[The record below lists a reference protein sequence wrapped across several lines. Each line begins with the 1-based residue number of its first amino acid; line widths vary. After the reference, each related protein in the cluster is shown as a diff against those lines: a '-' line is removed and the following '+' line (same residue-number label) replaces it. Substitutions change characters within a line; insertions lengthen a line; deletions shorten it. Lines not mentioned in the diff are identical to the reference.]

1 MAEEEVCFRNVK
13 HLGSWVLLGGAK
25 GDLILSNK
33 DLTFRSGIE
42 EFRIELKRIIKVEK
56 GGFLGLLCQYITGLF
71 SIYLD
76 DGRVERFIAEE
87 RDEVVR
93 TIGKY
98 KNIAEEQ
105 LARASQVNRPRGVT
119 ILAALSLLGGVI
131 SFLPLFELLK
141 LWYLIVGSGI
151 FFANGIP
158 GFIFAL
164 LLLAGKGYLVIV
176 GFQVAGVILSIA
188 NGAIIGDWRIIVY
201 SPIIGLLILHYLT
214 KPHVKL
220 FFGRG
225 RQALSKP
232 IKQCPNCSLK
242 IDLEAKTCPV
252 CGFEQLPTV
261 VKGGGSGGAVSKL
274 LVIGAVTMLVMLIIV
289 FSGLPTIL
297 MNIIHSG
304 KAAYSLPVNVEAPSF
319 TLTDINGESL
329 TLKDFRGKIVILDFF
344 ATWCGPCKTQIPY
357 LSQVYREYGFSKV
370 VVISV
375 SIDPASDTIE
385 KLKQYASDNS
395 IDWIIVRDTAKVAG
409 KYGVSAIPTI
419 FIIDQEGIIRYAHV
433 GVTSSSIL
441 LSEIEALIR

>member
-1 MAEEEVCFRNVK
+1 LAEEEVCFRNVK

-33 DLTFRSGIE
+33 DLTFRSESGE
-42 EFRIELKRIIKVEK
+42 VRIELKRIVKVEK
-56 GGFLGLLCQYITGLF
+56 GGFLGLQYIIGLF

-76 DGRVERFIAEE
+76 DGRVERFIAKE
-87 RDEVVR
+87 RDGVVR
-93 TIGKY
+93 AISKY
-98 KNIAEEQ
+98 RQNIAEEK
-105 LARASQVNRPRGVT
+105 LAKASQVNRPKGIT

-131 SFLPLFELLK
+131 SFLPLLELLK
-141 LWYLIVGSGI
+141 LWHLTVGSGI

-158 GFIFAL
+158 GFIFTL

-176 GFQVAGVILSIA
+176 GFQVAGIILSIA

-225 RQALSKP
+225 RQTLSKP

-252 CGFEQLPTV
+252 CGFEQPPTA
-261 VKGGGSGGAVSKL
+261 VKEGNSGGRISKL
-274 LVIGAVTMLVMLIIV
+274 LVIGAATMLIMLIIV

-297 MNIIHSG
+297 MNITHSG
-304 KAAYSLPVNVEAPSF
+304 RAEYSLPVNVVAPSF
-319 TLTDINGESL
+319 TLADINGEPL

-344 ATWCGPCKTQIPY
+344 ATWCGPCKTQMLH

-370 VVISV
+370 VIISI
-375 SIDPASDTIE
+375 SIDPVSDTIE
-385 KLKQYASDNS
+385 KLKQYASENS
-395 IDWIIVRDTAKVAG
+395 IEWIIVRDTAKVAG

-419 FIIDQEGIIRYAHV
+419 FIIDQEGIIRYTHV
-433 GVTSSSIL
+433 GVTSSSML
-441 LSEIEALIR
+441 LSEIETLIR